1 VPTRIL
7 HISDIHLGTR
17 AESGL
22 EEALPPI
29 VAELDPGLVL
39 FTGDLTHCGRRD
51 QHERAAALL
60 RSFERPLVVIPG
72 NHDIPGWSIGRFTHT
87 FREFDRQWPER
98 EPVYRAPGLV
108 VAGLNSV
115 RPYRHQSGAIG
126 EEQIARVREAFAD
139 APEGALRVV
148 AVHHH
153 LLGAPWRTWKPPLS
167 RRTRTLAAFVD
178 GGAELV
184 VAGHVHQ
191 SAVAERREFEVVTG
205 GERSAVVVTAPGLG
219 QPRPKRRG
227 EARGF
232 HLYEAEAS
240 TLQAEASTLRVLT
253 FVWRDEDWALTADR
267 LYPRGREP
275 LARAPLAPSSR

>member
-7 HISDIHLGTR
+7 HISDIHTGTR
-17 AESGL
+17 VEARL

-29 VAELDPGLVL
+29 VEELDPDVVL
-39 FTGDLTHCGRRD
+39 FTGDLTHQGRRE

-60 RSFERPLVVIPG
+60 RSFGRPLVVIPG
-72 NHDIPGWSIGRFTHT
+72 NHDIPGWSLGRFTHT
-87 FREFDRQWPER
+87 FREFDRLWPAR
-98 EPVYRAPGLV
+98 EPVHRAPGLV
-108 VAGLNSV
+108 VAGLNSI
-115 RPYRHQSGAIG
+115 RPYRHQSGSIG
-126 EEQIARVREAFAD
+126 QAQIARVHEAFAD

-167 RRTRTLAAFVD
+167 RRTRTLAALVD
-178 GGAELV
+178 AGAELV

-219 QPRPKRRG
+219 QPRPTRRG

-232 HLYEAEAS
+232 HLYEAE
-240 TLQAEASTLRVLT
+240 TSTLRVLT
-253 FVWRDEDWALTADR
+253 FVWRDDDWALTADR
-267 LYPRGREP
+267 LYPRGR
-275 LARAPLAPSSR
+275 APLERVPA